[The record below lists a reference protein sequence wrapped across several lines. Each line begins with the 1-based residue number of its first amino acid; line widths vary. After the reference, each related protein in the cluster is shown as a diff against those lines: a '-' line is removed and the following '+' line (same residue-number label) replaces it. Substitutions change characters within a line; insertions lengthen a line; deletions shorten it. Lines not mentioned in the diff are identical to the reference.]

1 MGGLRLGMLNW
12 RYKNPIEYDD
22 GFGNV
27 YMIGGDNIQ
36 FFTPYLGIGLN
47 LMQTRHFVLGADL
60 TGGYRFYKWNTG
72 EGFDNDVLD
81 DEWVAQLLMNISFVF
96 GR

>member
-1 MGGLRLGMLNW
+1 MLNW
-12 RYKNPIEYDD
+12 RYKNPILYDD

-27 YMIGGDNIQ
+27 WEVSGDNLQ
-36 FFTPYLGIGLN
+36 FLTPYLGVGLN
-47 LMQTRHFVLGADL
+47 LVQTRRFVLGADL
-60 TGGYRFYKWNTG
+60 TGGYKFYKWNTE

-81 DEWVAQLLMNISFVF
+81 DEWVAQLLMNASVVF